1 MAKVVDGF
9 SLSDRPW
16 TSRFSVQRS
25 LAELLG
31 KRWMDAIAPVVLL
44 IAVVAYFALTAPSF
58 TTASNLVTVSQTLA
72 EYGFLALAMTIVIS
86 GGGIDLSV
94 GGIYAVANAVAVI
107 LFKIHQWPTLVVL
120 LATLVLGAVMGLFN
134 GLIISVLRTRPFITT
149 LVTLLLFRSIA
160 VYLDDEYSPRVAMS
174 SHSDFIW
181 EQMTV
186 GRLLF
191 LPPAMFI
198 LIVSV
203 VVAQVILTR
212 TKLGWQIIAMGSSR
226 TAARRAG
233 MKLARLG
240 VQTYVLSG
248 ILSGFA
254 GFLVAT
260 RLSSSSQTT
269 GLGYEFV
276 ALTAVII
283 GGINLY
289 GGRGTAIKAL
299 LGATI
304 VAFIYQGLLV
314 QGFDANAYNIVLAVA
329 LLLFAAFDIKYGKNR
344 GKVIQKI
351 FLVPSSLRLGA
362 LENINEQ
369 GSVWRPNRKL
379 TGARPIGLGQLDGP
393 EDVILDDKG
402 RIYCGDRRGWIWRF
416 EPDDLDHGEVFCRVG
431 GLPLGLAWG
440 TDGKLLVCVGGM
452 GVYSV
457 DADGKAS
464 PVSTETRR
472 KLFSLRDT
480 SAIRLADDLDVG
492 PDGKIYYSDASTRF
506 DGIEYNFDVMEAR
519 PNGRVMVYD
528 PATGKTSTLIKN
540 MSFPNG
546 VCVSHDGQS
555 VLICS
560 TILSRVDRLWIDGEK
575 KGTLEP
581 FLQNLPG
588 LPDNI
593 NRAGNGEYWL
603 AFAGMRTPTFDLALE
618 DADFRRRMIKEIPQ
632 DEWLIANMNT
642 SCVAR
647 VSETGAV
654 LESLWDETQMNHAL
668 ITSMREKDGYLYLG
682 GLVNNRMGRYT
693 LPDAETELD
702 QDAVTEGSGDLVGG
716 ARNG

>member
-1 MAKVVDGF
+1 MVRQVDGY
-9 SLSDRPW
+9 SLSNRGFS
-16 TSRFSVQRS
+16 SRFSVQRS

-31 KRWMDAIAPVVLL
+31 KRWMDAIAPVILL
-44 IAVVAYFALTAPSF
+44 IAVIVYFAVTTPSF
-58 TTASNLVTVSQTLA
+58 TNASNLVTVSQTLA

-94 GGIYAVANAVAVI
+94 GGIYAVTNAVAVI

-120 LATLVLGAVMGLFN
+120 VATLVLGSLMGLFN
-134 GLIISVLRTRPFITT
+134 GVIISVLRTRPFITT

-160 VYLDDEYSPRVAMS
+160 TYLDNEYSPKVAMS
-174 SHSDFIW
+174 SHTDFIW

-191 LPPAMFI
+191 LPPALFI
-198 LIVSV
+198 LLVSV
-203 VVAQVILTR
+203 VVAQIIITR
-212 TKLGWQIIAMGSSR
+212 TRFGWQIIAMGSSR

-233 MKLARLG
+233 MKLSRLG

-248 ILSGFA
+248 LLSGFA

-269 GLGYEFV
+269 GAGYEFV

-314 QGFDANAYNIVLAVA
+314 QGFDANAYNVVLAIA

-351 FLVPSSLRLGA
+351 FLVPSSLKLGP
-362 LENINEQ
+362 LENINAE
-369 GSVWRPNRKL
+369 GSVWKPNRKL
-379 TGARPIGLGQLDGP
+379 TDARPIGLGQLDGP
-393 EDVILDDKG
+393 EDVILDEQG

-431 GLPLGLAWG
+431 GLPLGLAW
-440 TDGKLLVCVGGM
+440 DADKNLVVCVGGM
-452 GVYSV
+452 GVYSI
-457 DADGKAS
+457 DQDGNATA
-464 PVSTETRR
+464 VSTQTDRNP
-472 KLFSLRDT
+472 FALRDT
-480 SAIRLADDLDVG
+480 SAIRLADDLDIA

-519 PNGRVMVYD
+519 PNGRVMVFD
-528 PATGKTSTLIKN
+528 PATGKTSTIIKN

-546 VCVSHDGQS
+546 VCVAHDGQS

-560 TILSRVDRLWIDGEK
+560 TILSRVDRLWIAGEK
-575 KGTLEP
+575 EGTLEP
-581 FLQNLPG
+581 FLENLPG

-603 AFAGMRTPTFDLALE
+603 AFAGMRTPTFDLALQ
-618 DADFRRRMIKEIPQ
+618 DAGFRRRMLKEIPQ

-642 SCVAR
+642 SCVVR
-647 VSETGAV
+647 VSETGEV

-693 LPDAETELD
+693 LPDAATRTDPVQALA
-702 QDAVTEGSGDLVGG
+702 QDGGG